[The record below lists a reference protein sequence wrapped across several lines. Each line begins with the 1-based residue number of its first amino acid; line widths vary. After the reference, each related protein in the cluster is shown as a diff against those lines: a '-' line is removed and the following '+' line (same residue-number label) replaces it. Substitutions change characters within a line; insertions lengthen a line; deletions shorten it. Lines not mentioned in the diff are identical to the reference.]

1 MGKHRRAHVYRTP
14 RSILELLVA
23 VYTAAHGTTFTV
35 TIRGSCNFQTFP
47 SFCNTI
53 QNGLSLMKKRIND
66 NNLIK
71 TRYGFPVSIE
81 SDIVDDKGDKV
92 EVENIYK
99 KLFNYGQRQLSA
111 IISPFTSELAEVAL
125 KVAMVNDD
133 VIMLH
138 NAGAASL
145 YSQGYPRMFST
156 TVLSNNFTKPLI
168 DLLHQLGSR
177 SIVIIQG
184 ILNRWDKEVC
194 EDSLGI
200 LQTLG
205 WNVIAYIIVDKV
217 TFLPVEL
224 ASIDWGGVDVLL
236 SCGTPI
242 EQQDVWVTARFKKIH
257 PKAFVFPVIDVQPF
271 GGIGPT
277 FVVDALTVSNWDNTS
292 TIATRCPIWG
302 SPAEFYTS
310 YMDAF
315 GEEPGGSAV
324 EAIVAAQALIQGIAR
339 VARPWG
345 SGINWMFT
353 QQDLAMALRTLNES
367 SILGMLS
374 FKGNGGMVDRLPV
387 LQQIQSFA
395 SQNGIDRYRRFRLV
409 RADMNI
415 VYPARTWLEKK
426 LLVYPCEVGEEI
438 NETYAAANSD
448 YTLERLCQ
456 SCPVGRARDAS
467 EPACEQCGRGYVAF
481 DAGKVKCDPCPKGA
495 DCFANK
501 TFEDE
506 QLPAARGYYR
516 VKQRNSLTFVAC
528 AEHLCLGKNLCFGNN
543 MGMMCSSC
551 KPFFTNAGYG
561 RKHHDLTCK
570 PCLSQGWIVAVCF
583 LVFLFYWLLVAVV
596 GILIDSSTNVFTNVS
611 CIFIKIA
618 LNTLHGCGAV
628 SIACAMPESRFTS
641 GVFSLVLD
649 PVSFPGWQE
658 CMVLGERSRAL
669 TYLVVGFLLIPCV
682 FVMNLFMYIVYVSY
696 VIWKEKTHWK
706 SWARRTR
713 IMRRRIVQWT
723 ITWVCLLYPCTLIM
737 FLEASR
743 CAFSERDYPRRDLI
757 FLDVPTYILCDDA
770 AHVRLRAFALVGL
783 LLYGVG
789 VPAVLMRVL
798 YEKRLQ
804 LSGNRAK
811 LMFGFLCN
819 GFKPHLFYVE
829 GFFLFRKF
837 LIVFALVCPVRKTVG
852 LLFVFWLCLTSLVL
866 HAKFL
871 PFESQDLFAMN
882 QLEFL
887 GNLFVTVKAI
897 AGLLHK
903 VLCDGSY
910 VVFVDVYANYLEP
923 TLLLAFLCFTAWCLL
938 RSIVNWNLA
947 LKQLLGHSPIRRW
960 EHVILRYTEPLLNFV
975 VLDAENRGLYIGSLS
990 HHERVFL
997 SHFIAEILSTY
1008 LHVVDNFA
1016 ADCMVTAV
1024 REAMAMCIAERRARA
1039 ISARLGWKDVNKH
1052 VVASLKSR
1060 VSAFSVDRLL
1070 SRQSLAADL
1079 REDEK
1084 AFISSRSIRS
1094 ERIFETAKMTRSNSA
1109 SLKELQ
1115 HAMMLCKADIRI
1127 SRSTLF
1133 IAEPPP
1139 RRMRTTYYERDDTFS
1154 RLLSRGKCGGHVVL
1168 DSAVIGR
1175 QHPLQDDPSIMFDEQ
1190 TLKREHALLNE
1201 IKQNLLSELTVLREK
1216 FPETNTSLHEAGEG
1230 DVATWPAGS
1239 DVNPV
1244 DVSFSLRIIPEDTAF
1259 KDSGPTFSPEAL
1271 SRCRTCPGVDIASD
1285 NCSVELAN
1293 TSVLAECQIDL
1304 RFEKAISDEKTS
1316 IETIMHETA
1325 ANSAKHDHQKS
1336 VQKSSSNLRSR
1347 LDELEGQ
1354 TQDSF
1359 EHSDNKSN
1367 VASEEAHRPMTEH
1380 RLARA
1385 LGTPTLFATVAN
1397 IDRFPPRD
1405 DNLLINAVIAGDT
1418 TEVQSLIHRRANVAQ
1433 VDENGKEAWDYAHHN
1448 GIILAMIE
1456 SHDPRAK
1463 TRSWTRKWRSSL
1475 AKPQTTAK
1483 LSANDGG
1490 WEPATAKRPRIR
1502 GEQARADVMR
1512 RELEPCGDAVQSRP
1526 TKRHRAKIT
1535 GHYGEDGEGPTK
1547 PS

>member
-897 AGLLHK
+897 AGLLHN
-903 VLCDGSY
+903 VRGVWPSAG
-910 VVFVDVYANYLEP
+910 FVTFYADYLEP

-938 RSIVNWNLA
+938 RSIVNCNLA
-947 LKQLLGHSPIRRW
+947 LKQFLGDGPIRWW
-960 EHVILRYTEPLLNFV
+960 EHVTLRFTEPLLNFV
-975 VLDAENRGLYIGSLS
+975 VLDAQNRALYVGDLS
-990 HHERVFL
+990 RHEKVFL
-997 SHFIAEILSTY
+997 SHFIAEILGTY

-1016 ADCMVTAV
+1016 ADFMVTAV
-1024 REAMAMCIAERRARA
+1024 REVMAMCFAERRARA
-1039 ISARLGWKDVNKH
+1039 ISARLGWEDVGRH
-1052 VVASLKSR
+1052 SAASFASR
-1060 VSAFSVDRLL
+1060 GPTLSASSLQ
-1070 SRQSLAADL
+1070 SSQSLASFLNRGMTAL
-1079 REDEK
+1079 T
-1084 AFISSRSIRS
+1084 ISSKRVEMAR
-1094 ERIFETAKMTRSNSA
+1094 ANSA

-1115 HAMMLCKADIRI
+1115 HAMMLCKADISVGRP
-1127 SRSTLF
+1127 TLF
-1133 IAEPPP
+1133 IVEPPP
-1139 RRMRTTYYERDDTFS
+1139 RRMRTTGNGHRRTDMGERIWALGGFVGDT
-1154 RLLSRGKCGGHVVL
+1154 VL
-1168 DSAVIGR
+1168 NSAVIGP

-1216 FPETNTSLHEAGEG
+1216 FRESNTSLHEAGEG
-1230 DVATWPAGS
+1230 DVATCLAGS

-1259 KDSGPTFSPEAL
+1259 KDSGLNFSPEAL
-1271 SRCRTCPGVDIASD
+1271 SSCRTCSGVDIASD
-1285 NCSVELAN
+1285 DCSVKFAD
-1293 TSVLAECQIDL
+1293 TSVLADCQIDS
-1304 RFEKAISDEKTS
+1304 RFKKAVSDDKTS
-1316 IETIMHETA
+1316 TEG
-1325 ANSAKHDHQKS
+1325 
-1336 VQKSSSNLRSR
+1336 SR
-1347 LDELEGQ
+1347 LAELEGH

-1359 EHSDNKSN
+1359 VPFDKKSKG
-1367 VASEEAHRPMTEH
+1367 ASEEAQRPTTEH
-1380 RLARA
+1380 RLALA
-1385 LGTPTLFATVAN
+1385 LGTPTVFATVAT
-1397 IDRFPPRD
+1397 IDRFPPGD

-1418 TEVQSLIHRRANVAQ
+1418 AEAQSLILGRANVAH

-1448 GIILAMIE
+1448 GTILAMIE

-1490 WEPATAKRPRIR
+1490 LEPAACAAATSSCQDMESNTSI
-1502 GEQARADVMR
+1502 
-1512 RELEPCGDAVQSRP
+1512 
-1526 TKRHRAKIT
+1526 
-1535 GHYGEDGEGPTK
+1535 EGMEI
-1547 PS
+1547 